1 MAEPYDFDFPELIS
15 PPARTY
21 GNTLVLNGIME
32 RDQAMI
38 RLVALN
44 MIVKIIVEAT
54 QDPNSLGCIAPEL
67 ISAPRILDEVG
78 YIFPDEPNNE
88 LLACV
93 NKAARILR
101 REMEPSE
108 LWVPNPLQPA

>member
-1 MAEPYDFDFPELIS
+1 MAEPYNFDFPEIIS

-21 GNTLVLNGIME
+21 GNTLILNGME
-32 RDQAMI
+32 RDQATI
-38 RLVALN
+38 RLFQLN
-44 MIVKIIVEAT
+44 MIVKTVVEAT

-67 ISAPRILDEVG
+67 ITAHRILDEVG